1 MKRAA
6 RKKGPII
13 NGFNAL
19 LVLSKSVPYSGT
31 SYEPSLLPNTEVIVI
46 GQETSAASVEVAAE
60 ELSEGELAE
69 DVMDISR
76 SDADEGEISDHS
88 PEHMVV
94 DQDKQSHVD
103 DEESY
108 EPSSNIITARQPE
121 LRVDTAQPELNDRRA
136 DDYDLDVVSDMPMG
150 DASVETTTEEPNS
163 SEEFRSSGNT
173 QDEKESQY
181 PNFSMTNDSDLDDY
195 EPPEPAAIAEDSA
208 LQPLSVNSSHASI
221 SASGLDQRNTE
232 VEHHSESLSGLR
244 DHLTSSDT
252 AAKADPQEV

>member
-6 RKKGPII
+6 RKKGSII
-13 NGFNAL
+13 NGFDAL
-19 LVLSKSVPYSGT
+19 LVLPKSVPYSGT
-31 SYEPSLLPNTEVIVI
+31 SYEPSLLPNTEVIVT
-46 GQETSAASVEVAAE
+46 GQETSTALAEVAAE
-60 ELSEGELAE
+60 ELSEGELEE

-76 SDADEGEISDHS
+76 SEADEGEISDHS

-108 EPSSNIITARQPE
+108 EPSSDIITARQPE
-121 LRVDTAQPELNDRRA
+121 LRVDTAQPEYNGRRV
-136 DDYDLDVVSDMPMG
+136 DDYGLDVISDMPMG
-150 DASVETTTEEPNS
+150 DASVKTTTEEPNS
-163 SEEFRSSGNT
+163 SEEFGSSGNT

-181 PNFSMTNDSDLDDY
+181 PNFPMANDSDLDDY
-195 EPPEPAAIAEDSA
+195 EPPEPASIGEDSA
-208 LQPLSVNSSHASI
+208 LQPMSVNSSHASA
-221 SASGLDQRNTE
+221 SASGLDQHNTE

-252 AAKADPQEV
+252 AAKTDPQEV